1 MRFMWFIPNTKN
13 GVVPKK
19 FGSLK
24 KFAYLCNRI
33 RKRRTNIN
41 NTQLKQKKMK
51 RLQLYIMSA
60 MTMLATNANAQVTP
74 VSQME
79 RLDRGVVALNA
90 STGKGNFVSW
100 RFLGTDDENT
110 TTFDLL
116 RGETVIA
123 KDLYAT
129 NYEDASGTATSTY
142 RVVTK
147 VDGEAVDTSAAV
159 TAWGALYKTL
169 TLNRPATGAQGGT
182 YSPNDMSVGDVDGDG
197 EYELFVKW
205 DPSNSKDNSQGGITD
220 NVFIDCYKLDG
231 TKLWR
236 IDLGRNIRAGAH
248 YTQFMVYDFDGDGKA
263 EMICKTGPGSL
274 DGQGNYVNQ
283 AATDEEIK
291 AVSGTALYRS
301 SDGRITGGQEWLTVF
316 KGETGEAIHTIFYNP
331 NRNMT
336 YGGAANG
343 SVNWGDVDG
352 KNDAASY
359 GNRGERFLAA
369 VAHLD
374 GPDKTPSGIF
384 CRGYYGYAFIWAV
397 DFDGQQLKQ
406 KWLSSHKSKTAY
418 TLTTYD
424 ADGNGTNQTFSNCKP
439 TSGSGSG
446 TMFANGNHNM
456 SVGDVDG
463 DGCDEIIWG
472 SGALNNDGT
481 LLYGTGFGHGDAIHV
496 SDLDPTRPGLEVF
509 QVHEEKGTYAWD
521 VHDAA
526 TGAILHKGGPS
537 GVDNGRG
544 MAAQL
549 DANHRGF
556 FFSSASER
564 QQRSAVT
571 GAVASTG
578 QTSLNFR
585 IYWDETL
592 QDNLLDGSTIDKW
605 TGSGTSRVASLS
617 SLGGPSSTCN
627 STKNTPNLQADILG
641 DWREEVILHNG
652 ADKIAI
658 YSTNIATNYRIPT
671 LMHDHTYRM
680 GICWQNTA
688 YNQPPHLGYY
698 LPDTMLPQLV
708 EKDFS
713 VTQGETFEIVVHSRF
728 VKTIR
733 VKSSTAPDGTKK
745 SSASPEGMKHEFDSD
760 HKTFTITG
768 VANQTGDYQYE
779 LTIIPLSGDNFTE
792 TIVIHSVNAT
802 GIEDVESTPQT
813 DQPMQIFDLQGRQ
826 RTEMHPG
833 EIYIIRQGGKTF
845 KVMK

>member
-1 MRFMWFIPNTKN
+1 
-13 GVVPKK
+13 
-19 FGSLK
+19 
-24 KFAYLCNRI
+24 
-33 RKRRTNIN
+33 
-41 NTQLKQKKMK
+41 
-51 RLQLYIMSA
+51 MSA
-60 MTMLATNANAQVTP
+60 MTMLAATANAQVTP

-129 NYEDASGTATSTY
+129 NYEDAGGTATSTY

-205 DPSNSKDNSQGGITD
+205 DPSNSKDNSQSDNTD

-231 TKLWR
+231 TQLWR

-248 YTQFMVYDFDGDGKA
+248 YTQYMVYDFDGDGKA
-263 EMICKTGPGSL
+263 EMMCKTAPGSI
-274 DGQGNYVNQ
+274 DGTGEYVNQ
-283 AATDEEIK
+283 ATTDETIK
-291 AVSGTALYRS
+291 AADNAKSWVVSG
-301 SDGRITGGQEWLTVF
+301 GRINGGHEYLTVF
-316 KGETGEAIHTIFYNP
+316 EGKTGKAINTIAYFP
-331 NRNMT
+331 NRNAK
-336 YGGAANG
+336 AALSAATGTFNWDDRTGKSDNG
-343 SVNWGDVDG
+343 
-352 KNDAASY
+352 SY
-359 GNRGERFLAA
+359 GNRGERHLAA
-369 VAHLD
+369 VAYLD
-374 GPDKTPSGIF
+374 GQDQTPSGIF
-384 CRGYYGYAFIWAV
+384 VRGYYTYAYVWAV
-397 DFDGQQLKQ
+397 DFDGQQLKHR
-406 KWLSSHKSKTAY
+406 WLHRSDSRTQYSVV
-418 TLTTYD
+418 D
-424 ADGNGTNQTFSNCKP
+424 ADMNESEKITAPQATSKGGSN
-439 TSGSGSG
+439 
-446 TMFANGNHNM
+446 TMYGNGNHNM
-456 SVGDVDG
+456 SVADVDG
-463 DGCDEIIWG
+463 DGRDEIIWG
-472 SGALNNDGT
+472 SAALDDNGY
-481 LLYGTGFGHGDAIHV
+481 LLYATGFGHGDAIHV

-509 QVHEEKGTYAWD
+509 QVHEEGGTYAWD

-526 TGAILHKGGPS
+526 TGEILHKGGPS

-549 DANHRGF
+549 DANHHGF
-556 FFSSASER
+556 FFSSASARE
-564 QQRSAVT
+564 QRSAVT
-571 GAVASTG
+571 GQQVSAG

-585 IYWDETL
+585 IYWDGDL
-592 QDNLLDGSTIDKW
+592 QDELLDGNKIDKW
-605 TGSGTSRVASLS
+605 NGNGTYRLRTLS
-617 SLGGPSSTCN
+617 EGPSSTCN
-627 STKNTPNLQADILG
+627 GSKNTPNLQADILG

-658 YSTNIATNYRIPT
+658 YSTNIATNYRVPT
-671 LMHDHTYRM
+671 LMHDHTYRL
-680 GICWQNTA
+680 GIAWQNTA

-698 LPDTMLPQLV
+698 LPDSMLPQLV

-713 VTQGETFEIVVHSRF
+713 VTQGETFEIVAHSRF

-745 SSASPEGMKHEFDSD
+745 SSASPEGMKHNFDSN

-802 GIEDVESTPQT
+802 GIEDVESMPQT